1 MQDKQR
7 MINTLPKLD
16 RGLLV
21 AVLAMMM
28 TFSAIGFEVRAE
40 TVLVA
45 PDAAPRGASFAGNK
59 VYRTRSLAI

>member
-1 MQDKQR
+1 

-28 TFSAIGFEVRAE
+28 TFSVIGFEVRAE

-45 PDAAPRGASFAGNK
+45 PDAAPRGASVAGNK